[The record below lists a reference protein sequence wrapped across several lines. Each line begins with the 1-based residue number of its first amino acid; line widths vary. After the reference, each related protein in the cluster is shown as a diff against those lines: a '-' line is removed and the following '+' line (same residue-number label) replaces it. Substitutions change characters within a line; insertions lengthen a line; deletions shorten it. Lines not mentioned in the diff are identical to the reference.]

1 MSNTQ
6 IHDSQAHTGLEV
18 AIIGMAGR
26 FPGAPDIDAFWKN
39 LTGGVES
46 ITRFDAADLAA
57 QGVPQEVIDA
67 PDFVAAGA
75 PVADSDRFDAEF
87 FGYSPREAEI
97 LDPQHRLFLECAWHA
112 LEAAGYAG
120 DKRGAVGV
128 YASAGMNGYLLNL
141 YANTDIRK
149 NVSPYELFIANDKDF
164 LATRASYKLD
174 LKGPSLT
181 VQTACSSSL
190 VAVHLAVQALLAG
203 ECDMA
208 LAGGVALS
216 RQQGYRAL
224 EGSILSS
231 DGHCRAFDARSD
243 GTVTGNGVG
252 IVVLK
257 RLEDALASGD
267 HIDAVIRSTAI
278 NNDGGLKASFTA
290 PQVDS
295 QADVIKAAL
304 AAADVDADS
313 IGYVEAHGTG
323 TTLGD
328 PIEIAA
334 LASAFRHQ
342 TDRNTY
348 CALGSV
354 KTNIGH
360 LDTAAGIAGLIKTA
374 LMLRHRRL
382 VPTLHFEQ
390 PNPQIDFAKSPF
402 FVNTVSRDWP
412 TGHSP
417 RRAGVSSF
425 GIGGTNAHVI
435 LEEAPT
441 RLTEA
446 NGDAAVETL
455 LPLSARSPA
464 SLAKL
469 SQSLAAALV
478 GPDTPALGDL
488 ATTLVEGRRH
498 FRHRRFVVA
507 SNVTDAASSFG
518 ATADRSVATE
528 DDLRPVLLF
537 PGQGSQYP
545 GMAHSLYAR
554 FPAFREAFDACC
566 AQLDGLLGFDFRT
579 WIFKDGSDI
588 RQTRL
593 AQPALFA
600 IEYAL
605 GRLWMTLGV
614 QPWALHGHSVGEY
627 VAACLADVFDLETAL
642 RLVVE
647 RGRLMQAAPAG
658 AMLAVM
664 HGDRPIESWLN
675 ADLAL
680 AASNA
685 PGLSVLAGPDHAIC
699 DLEQRLKADGTV
711 GRRLQTSHAFH
722 SPMMTDAAEAFA
734 QILSSVTLRPPQ
746 LAMISNLTGTWLTD
760 AQATDHDY
768 WKRHLLGTVRF
779 EEGTRTLLSQSRL
792 LFIEAGPG
800 GTLGQLIGHHDPDA
814 VRIVAGLRQ
823 GDQELAA
830 FLSGVGQ
837 VWQSG
842 IDIDWQVLS
851 QGSGRRVPLPGYAF
865 ERERYWVEPDRVTVP
880 QPAHPSQTSQ
890 QRTGPNQWFYRPSW
904 HRQAGTPLVQ
914 GRQRWLVLGDGN
926 LGRAFA
932 QAMERSGGDVYR
944 VLTAPAFAEPDYRCF
959 TLQAHEPN
967 DHLMLIEALRE
978 RDAMPDQIV
987 FMWPLEDT
995 LASLG
1000 ETAPARTLQ
1009 NLIEALAAKPQ
1020 PLRLTVVTNG
1030 AFDVTGTETLAPQHA
1045 IIRGLLDVACQEYA
1059 WLEGRLIDLDPSDK
1073 EPVAAIAARL
1083 ESELKFTPEKLV
1095 AWRGRH
1101 RWVPDHLPQPVP
1113 ETDRSRLLRPG
1124 GVFVVAGWLAD
1135 GLGQAWIEGL
1145 SSLSGAR
1152 IARLQQTGARRLE
1165 PVEDEDNLDCSIDC
1179 TDVSTFAAALRK
1191 VRDKWGRID
1200 GVFLSMPMSN
1210 PSTSAPLPLL
1220 RNDYWDN
1227 NEATHIAPLK
1237 ALAAAIDGLQV
1248 GFCCVQSSLS
1258 SVLGGIGLAAYAG
1271 VHHFIDGF
1279 TAARDRESVT
1289 PWFAINWDRLR
1300 NSEAAEGQV
1309 QRFRE
1314 GHDDAALTIEEAWGC
1329 TRRILQQGLRGQT
1342 IISRTDLAFRQMR
1355 AMERE
1360 AADSTQTAP
1369 SAHRRPDLPTPF
1381 ASPQT
1386 QTEATVTA
1394 ILQELLGIDRIG
1406 IDDDFFALGGHSL
1419 MAVRAIAQLRSAFPV
1434 NVEMRELLFEHPTAR
1449 GIAAAI
1455 DAKLP
1460 VEADLDDM
1468 TALLREIESLS
1479 DDEVTQHLQK
1489 GYAP

>member
-6 IHDSQAHTGLEV
+6 TRDNQARTGLEV

-26 FPGAPDIDAFWKN
+26 FPGAPDIDTFWKN

-46 ITRFDAADLAA
+46 ITRFDPADLAA
-57 QGVPQEVIDA
+57 QGVPREMIDA

-75 PVADSDRFDAEF
+75 PLADSERFDAEF

-97 LDPQHRLFLECAWHA
+97 LDPQHRLFLECAWNA

-120 DKRGAVGV
+120 DGRGSVGV

-141 YANTDIRK
+141 YANTDIRQ
-149 NVSPYELFIANDKDF
+149 NVSPYELFVANDKDF

-174 LKGPSLT
+174 LEGPSLT

-231 DGHCRAFDARSD
+231 DGHCRAFDAQSD

-267 HIDAVIRSTAI
+267 HIDAIIRGTAI

-295 QADVIKAAL
+295 QAAVIKAAL
-304 AAADVDADS
+304 AAADVTADS

-342 TDRNTY
+342 TDRNAY

-382 VPTLHFEQ
+382 VPTLHFNQ
-390 PNPQIDFAKSPF
+390 PNPQIDFATSPF
-402 FVNTVSRDWP
+402 FVNTASRDWP
-412 TGHSP
+412 AGDVP

-425 GIGGTNAHVI
+425 GIGGTNAHAV
-435 LEEAPT
+435 LEEAPP
-441 RLTEA
+441 RPIEA
-446 NGDAAVETL
+446 NGDDGVETL
-455 LPLSARSPA
+455 LPLSARNTS

-469 SQSLAAALV
+469 SQSLAGALV
-478 GPDTPALGDL
+478 GPARPTLGDL

-507 SNVTDAASSFG
+507 SNVADAASGFG
-518 ATADRSVATE
+518 AALGSMATE
-528 DDLRPVLLF
+528 EDLRPVLLF

-545 GMAHSLYAR
+545 GMARSLYAR
-554 FPAFREAFDACC
+554 FPAFREAFDACG

-579 WIFKDGSDI
+579 WLFEAGNDI
-588 RQTRL
+588 RQTWR

-600 IEYAL
+600 TEYAL
-605 GRLWMTLGV
+605 GRLWMALGV
-614 QPWALHGHSVGEY
+614 KPWALHGHSVGEY
-627 VAACLADVFDLETAL
+627 VAAALAGVFDLDSAL

-658 AMLAVM
+658 AMLAIM
-664 HGDRPIESWLN
+664 HGDRPIETWLS

-699 DLEQRLKADGTV
+699 ELEQRLKADGIV

-722 SPMMTDAAEAFA
+722 SPMMKDAAEAFG
-734 QILSSVTLRPPQ
+734 QILASATLRRPQ

-768 WKRHLLGTVRF
+768 WEQHLLGTVRF
-779 EEGTRTLLSQSRL
+779 EEGTRTLLSQSNSL
-792 LFIEAGPG
+792 HIEAGPG
-800 GTLGQLIGHHDPDA
+800 STLGQLISHQRQDA
-814 VRIVAGLRQ
+814 VHIVAGLKQ
-823 GDQELAA
+823 GDQELSA
-830 FLSGVGQ
+830 FLSGVGR

-851 QGSGRRVPLPGYAF
+851 QGSGHRVPLPGYAF
-865 ERERYWVEPDRVTVP
+865 ERERYWIEPDRATIL
-880 QPAHPSQTSQ
+880 QPAGPSQSTQ
-890 QRTGPNQWFYRPSW
+890 QPVGPDRWFYRPSW
-904 HRQAGTPLVQ
+904 RRHAGTAVVH
-914 GRQRWLVLGDGN
+914 GRQRWLVLDDGN
-926 LGRAFA
+926 LGRVFG
-932 QAMERSGGDVYR
+932 QKMERSGADVYR
-944 VLTAPAFAEPDYRCF
+944 VLTGSAFAEPDYRCF
-959 TLQAHEPN
+959 SLHHHDAG
-967 DHLMLIEALRE
+967 DHLTLIEALRE
-978 RDAMPDQIV
+978 RDALPDQIV
-987 FMWPLEDT
+987 FLWSLAET
-995 LASLG
+995 LAAVG
-1000 ETAPARTLQ
+1000 DTALARALQ
-1009 NLIEALAAKPQ
+1009 NLIEALAANPH
-1020 PLRLTVVTNG
+1020 PVRLTVVTNG
-1030 AFDVTGTETLAPQHA
+1030 AFDVTGTETLAPQQA

-1059 WLEGRLIDLDPSDK
+1059 WLEARLIDLDPSDK
-1073 EPVAAIAARL
+1073 EPVDAIAARL
-1083 ESELKFTPEKLV
+1083 ESELKLAPEKLV

-1101 RWVPDHLPQPVP
+1101 RWVPDHLPQPVS
-1113 ETDRSRLLRPG
+1113 DADSSRLLRPG

-1135 GLGQAWIEGL
+1135 GLGRAWIEGL
-1145 SSLSGAR
+1145 SGLSGTR
-1152 IARLQQTGARRLE
+1152 IARLQQTGTRRLE
-1165 PVEDEDNLDCSIDC
+1165 PVEGEDRLDCTIDC
-1179 TDVSTFAAALRK
+1179 TDASTIAAALRQ
-1191 VRDKWGRID
+1191 VTDKWGRID
-1200 GVFLSMPMSN
+1200 GVFLSTPMSN
-1210 PSTSAPLPLL
+1210 PATSAPLPLL
-1220 RNDYWDN
+1220 RNDHWDN
-1227 NEATHIAPLK
+1227 NEATHIAPLR
-1237 ALAAAIDGLQV
+1237 ALATAIDGLPV

-1279 TAARDRESVT
+1279 VAARDRQFVT
-1289 PWFAINWDRLR
+1289 PWFAINWDRVGDP
-1300 NSEAAEGQV
+1300 EAVEGEV
-1309 QRFRE
+1309 HRFRE
-1314 GHDDAALTIEEAWGC
+1314 GHDDATLNVVEAWGC

-1342 IISRTDLAFRQMR
+1342 IVSRTDLAVRAMR

-1360 AADSTQTAP
+1360 TPDSAQVAR

-1381 ASPQT
+1381 VSPHT

-1468 TALLREIESLS
+1468 TALLREIENLS

-1489 GYAP
+1489 GNAP